1 MELQF
6 FFDGV
11 SCKIFLVVVLMQNLC
26 MRTSW
31 STKGQNSTVRY
42 RKRNWF
48 CLTISQMQTLIL

>member
-6 FFDGV
+6 FF

-42 RKRNWF
+42 RKRNLF
-48 CLTISQMQTLIL
+48 CLTISQMQALIL